1 MLRCVICFYNLIVC
15 GFAGKVSKLNAIPLF
30 MMIATAISLFLLIY
44 SVVHYSSERSFFLL
58 FSSLCSFLYTFGY
71 FLEITS
77 LTLEAAF
84 VGVRVQKMG
93 SLFIPVLNYLFVRDI
108 YGEKRFSLRGYCLL
122 FALPFFN
129 FVTAQA
135 FPWVR
140 LHYTGIEYFR
150 SGSIAN
156 CQGYAGIGNYVSI
169 VYNLFLVFLSI
180 WRIIRHL
187 NTNSRQQRQQNVSL
201 LAAILIPLAVN
212 IYHSLSYSYLRLDLN
227 PIAVSISLVLLLYS
241 VRKQNLLN
249 VVPLARAR
257 AVEFMS
263 DVFIVYS
270 HDGTF
275 LDANKSAK
283 RLFPELESLRPGD
296 SMEFIMKLAGEDQ
309 ISMKVN
315 SELRYFAVVKDSVLS
330 KGRISGTSMV
340 LRDIT
345 DKEKQ
350 LQGLYDKATFD
361 PLMDIYNRATF
372 FELAQF
378 LLGTEKA
385 KLHPYAMLMIDI
397 DNFKQFND
405 TYGHP
410 CGDKVLKTLAETL
423 KGRLRSNDII
433 GRYGGRG
440 NCRADRKYRA

>member
-1 MLRCVICFYNLIVC
+1 MCQSSI
-15 GFAGKVSKLNAIPLF
+15 
-30 MMIATAISLFLLIY
+30 IY
-44 SVVHYSSERSFFLL
+44 SS
-58 FSSLCSFLYTFGY
+58 
-71 FLEITS
+71 
-77 LTLEAAF
+77 
-84 VGVRVQKMG
+84 
-93 SLFIPVLNYLFVRDI
+93 
-108 YGEKRFSLRGYCLL
+108 
-122 FALPFFN
+122 
-129 FVTAQA
+129 
-135 FPWVR
+135 
-140 LHYTGIEYFR
+140 
-150 SGSIAN
+150 
-156 CQGYAGIGNYVSI
+156 
-169 VYNLFLVFLSI
+169 LSI

-378 LLGTEKA
+378 LLGTEKRNPT
-385 KLHPYAMLMIDI
+385 L
-397 DNFKQFND
+397 
-405 TYGHP
+405 TP
-410 CGDKVLKTLAETL
+410 C
-423 KGRLRSNDII
+423 
-433 GRYGGRG
+433 
-440 NCRADRKYRA
+440 